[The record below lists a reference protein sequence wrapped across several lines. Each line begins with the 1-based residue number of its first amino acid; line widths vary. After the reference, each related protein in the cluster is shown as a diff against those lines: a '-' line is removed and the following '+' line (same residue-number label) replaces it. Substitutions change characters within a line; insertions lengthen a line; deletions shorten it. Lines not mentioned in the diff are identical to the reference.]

1 MARAPSCGPVDTRTL
16 LARLIAPLGVG
27 DDLAGHRVIEVSE
40 AHGMRLVLAR
50 GETRVFLDVDALDAS
65 FAFAAATERLAISYR
80 GADPS
85 RPIAG
90 RDGRALAEALAS
102 RILVNEARVLESL
115 AEEARSARTSS
126 EGTARIRE
134 VHVAHALEP
143 GGEGEAR
150 FDTISP
156 YVGCLVGCTFCYAQ
170 ERLHRT
176 RALFSLP
183 VTPWGSWVDAR
194 VNIAAVLR
202 AELASGRDPRPIKLS
217 PIVSDPYH
225 AIERRFRLTR
235 GVIEAIRDDG
245 RRDALVLTRSAIVRD
260 DLTLL
265 LDARAHL
272 GFSIPTVREE
282 IRASLEPRSATIEE
296 RLTVL
301 SEARAL
307 GIRTFAMI
315 QPVLDRDVVP
325 LADAIARTCDS
336 AQLDVLR
343 GTYGASAIFEGP
355 ALADLARADVQAELV
370 ATLRDA
376 LIARGVRVWD
386 GELPPDL
393 VHPPRA

>member
-1 MARAPSCGPVDTRTL
+1 VDTRTL

-27 DDLAGHRVIEVSE
+27 DELAGHRVIEVSE

-65 FAFAAATERLAISYR
+65 FAFAAATDRLAISYR
-80 GADPS
+80 GASPS

-90 RDGRALAEALAS
+90 HDGRALAKALAAVIS
-102 RILVNEARVLESL
+102 VNEAQVLDAL
-115 AEEARSARTSS
+115 ADGARSARTSH

-150 FDTISP
+150 FDTVSP

-183 VTPWGSWVDAR
+183 ALPWGSWVDAR
-194 VNIAAVLR
+194 VNVADVLR
-202 AELASGRDPRPIKLS
+202 DELARARDPRPIKLS

-235 GVIEAIRDDG
+235 AVIEAIRDDD
-245 RRDALVLTRSAIVRD
+245 RRDALVLTRSAIVRE
-260 DLTLL
+260 DLTQL

-296 RLTVL
+296 RLAVL

-315 QPVLDRDVVP
+315 QPVLDRDVLP

-343 GTYGASAIFEGP
+343 GTYGASTLFESA

-370 ATLRDA
+370 ASLKDA
-376 LIARGVRVWD
+376 LRSRGVRVWD